1 MQHYGLANVWE
12 NGDIVTHCILSVL
25 LIMSVLSW
33 TVILV
38 KLWTILRIKRV
49 THQAE
54 AQFWRADRF
63 EDGLRSLGA
72 DASGSAQHD
81 NPLLALALAGAEA
94 ADHHRQTQ
102 PHLHDRIDVSDWITR
117 RLQDTIDDAVAR
129 MQSGLALLASIG
141 STAPFVGL
149 FGTVWGIYH
158 ALILI
163 GETGQTSIDHVAG
176 PVGESLIMT
185 AFGLFVAIPAVL
197 GYNGLTRA
205 KKSTVTKLKR
215 FAHGLHAYF
224 VTGSQ
229 LPSSAAPGT
238 RSVPR
243 GVTGT
248 HRGTYRDPDGGPDDS
263 PDRGP
268 NAEAHEATNDG
279 ALKWQ

>member
-12 NGDIVTHCILSVL
+12 NGDIITHCILSVL

-38 KLWTILRIKRV
+38 KLWTIMRVKRV
-49 THQAE
+49 THLAE
-54 AQFWRADRF
+54 AQFWRADCF

-72 DASGSAQHD
+72 HASGSAQHD
-81 NPLLALALAGAEA
+81 NPLLALALAGEEA
-94 ADHHRQTQ
+94 AAHHQQTQ
-102 PHLHDRIDVSDWITR
+102 PRLHDRIDVSDWITR
-117 RLQDTIDDAVAR
+117 RLQDTMDDAIAR
-129 MQSGLALLASIG
+129 MQSGLAVLASIG

-205 KKSTVTKLKR
+205 NKAIVTKLKR

-229 LPSSAAPGT
+229 LPSSAGPDT
-238 RSVPR
+238 RGVPR

-248 HRGTYRDPDGGPDDS
+248 HRGIYRGPDGGPNVGAD
-263 PDRGP
+263 
-268 NAEAHEATNDG
+268 AETNDGTNDG